1 MPTSGDQYVWSGPA
15 SGSWG
20 VAANWT
26 DATTSSP
33 ATSPP
38 DSSNPVTINS
48 LGPNVTQTITG
59 TGSSAELTIDGNTS
73 LAGTF
78 TATGLT
84 LADTGWVNLQI
95 QSGASLRD
103 SGDATLGSEDDVTVL
118 GGVFTVTG
126 IFSGGRVGS
135 QSGARVQVG
144 ALSNTNASVDATSW
158 FEVGT
163 VGGAKVGVFTVDAG
177 ATANSVG
184 VGALSLANAGT
195 ITGGLIYTNEVDNTG
210 SIVGAQFHAFG
221 DSVDMSF
228 NNSGSITLTGDWLPG
243 SLVDNGVVIADP
255 STTGLNNMVSDVTGT
270 GQLQIAAGGDLT
282 TGTVGAGITV
292 AFTGSG
298 ASLDISST
306 SLDSAKTYDAQ
317 ITGFQAGDVIDYF
330 GKVTKATYN
339 ASNGVLSL
347 ANGSTVVA
355 KLHLVGDYSGDTFSA
370 TALTSGATLISVG
383 GGGDTSTPPA
393 GTTTAD
399 QYVWSGPTPGSWDSA
414 ANWTDTTTSSN
425 PAAVAPGIQDSVTIN
440 SGTPQIPQVI
450 TGTGNSAELTIGGDT
465 TLAGTFST
473 GALDVATSGSS
484 LTVQSSAS
492 LTVSGDATTSGGLDA
507 TGGSV
512 RVGGTLTGEVSAS
525 NGGTVQVGALT
536 GSAGVDQTSSIEVGT
551 AGGARAGVFTID
563 AGATAVG
570 GVDAPAIVNHGTMTN
585 SGGGHVVDYT
595 GAVTNTG
602 SIYGVDFHAL
612 NDNVNLSFNNSGT
625 ITLTGDWLAGPV
637 VNNGVVIAALSTTG
651 LNNMV
656 GPVTGTGQLQ
666 IGPGGDLSTGTVG
679 SGQTVAFTGAGAS
692 LDISSGSLDGAKTYD
707 AKISGFAA
715 GDVIDYAGKVTQAT
729 YNAGNGVLS
738 LANGSTVVAK
748 LHLVG
753 NYTGAIFTATAL
765 TSGGTL
771 ISVGG
776 GGDTSTPPAGTTT
789 ADQYVWSGPSPGS
802 WDVAGNWTDTT
813 TSSNPAAVAPGAH
826 DSVTI
831 NSGTYQLPQVITG
844 TGDSA
849 ELTIGGDTTLS
860 GKFTTGGLSV
870 SSGETLTVQSK
881 GSLNDSGGASGA
893 VIATGGSIKIGG
905 TLTGVVSASNG
916 GKVQVGALTGGA
928 GVDATSSI
936 EVGTKGGAKAGA
948 FTVDA
953 GATAVGGV
961 DALAIINHGTMT
973 NSGGGHVVDYTGAVT
988 NTGSIYGVDFHA
1000 LNDNVNLSFNNS
1012 GTITLTGDWLA
1023 GPVVNNGV
1031 VIAALSTTGLNSM
1044 VGDVTG
1050 KGQLQIATGGELS
1063 TGHVAAGETVAF
1075 TGSSGILAI
1084 SSASLD
1090 SAKTY
1095 DAKITGFAVG
1105 DAIDFGA
1112 VVTSASYNS
1121 SNGIL
1126 SLHNG
1131 SAVVA
1136 KLHLVGD
1143 YSGAAFQTAAVDGGA
1158 QITVSAGSA
1167 GHDTFVFAALSDS
1180 PVSAPDLIS
1189 DFVSGDK
1196 IDLSAIDANAAQ
1208 AGDQAFHF
1216 GATSGHAGDIVAHYD
1231 AAHGRTVID
1240 LYVNGDAKAD
1250 AEIWLAGNHALS
1262 ASDFVL

>member
-1 MPTSGDQYVWSGPA
+1 M
-15 SGSWG
+15 
-20 VAANWT
+20 
-26 DATTSSP
+26 
-33 ATSPP
+33 
-38 DSSNPVTINS
+38 
-48 LGPNVTQTITG
+48 
-59 TGSSAELTIDGNTS
+59 
-73 LAGTF
+73 
-78 TATGLT
+78 
-84 LADTGWVNLQI
+84 
-95 QSGASLRD
+95 
-103 SGDATLGSEDDVTVL
+103 
-118 GGVFTVTG
+118 
-126 IFSGGRVGS
+126 
-135 QSGARVQVG
+135 
-144 ALSNTNASVDATSW
+144 
-158 FEVGT
+158 
-163 VGGAKVGVFTVDAG
+163 GGAKAGAFTV
-177 ATANSVG
+177 
-184 VGALSLANAGT
+184 
-195 ITGGLIYTNEVDNTG
+195 
-210 SIVGAQFHAFG
+210 
-221 DSVDMSF
+221 
-228 NNSGSITLTGDWLPG
+228 
-243 SLVDNGVVIADP
+243 
-255 STTGLNNMVSDVTGT
+255 
-270 GQLQIAAGGDLT
+270 
-282 TGTVGAGITV
+282 
-292 AFTGSG
+292 
-298 ASLDISST
+298 
-306 SLDSAKTYDAQ
+306 
-317 ITGFQAGDVIDYF
+317 
-330 GKVTKATYN
+330 
-339 ASNGVLSL
+339 
-347 ANGSTVVA
+347 
-355 KLHLVGDYSGDTFSA
+355 
-370 TALTSGATLISVG
+370 
-383 GGGDTSTPPA
+383 
-393 GTTTAD
+393 
-399 QYVWSGPTPGSWDSA
+399 
-414 ANWTDTTTSSN
+414 
-425 PAAVAPGIQDSVTIN
+425 
-440 SGTPQIPQVI
+440 
-450 TGTGNSAELTIGGDT
+450 
-465 TLAGTFST
+465 
-473 GALDVATSGSS
+473 
-484 LTVQSSAS
+484 
-492 LTVSGDATTSGGLDA
+492 
-507 TGGSV
+507 
-512 RVGGTLTGEVSAS
+512 
-525 NGGTVQVGALT
+525 
-536 GSAGVDQTSSIEVGT
+536 
-551 AGGARAGVFTID
+551 D

-570 GVDAPAIVNHGTMTN
+570 GVDALAIVNHGTMTN

-666 IGPGGDLSTGTVG
+666 IAAGGELSTGTVG
-679 SGQTVAFTGAGAS
+679 AGQTVAFIGAGGS

-707 AKISGFAA
+707 AKITGFAA
-715 GDVIDYAGKVTQAT
+715 GDVIDYVGKVTQAT
-729 YNAGNGVLS
+729 YNASNGVLS
-738 LANGSTVVAK
+738 LANGSAVVAK

-753 NYTGAIFTATAL
+753 NYSGAIFTATAL
-765 TSGGTL
+765 TGGGTL

-789 ADQYVWSGPSPGS
+789 ADQYLWSGPSPGS
-802 WDVAGNWTDTT
+802 WDVAGNWTDTS

-826 DSVTI
+826 DFVTI
-831 NSGTYQLPQVITG
+831 DAGTPELPQVITG
-844 TGDSA
+844 AGNSA
-849 ELTIGGDTTLS
+849 ELTIGGDATLS

-870 SSGETLTVQSK
+870 SSSETLTVQSK
-881 GSLNDSGGASGA
+881 GSLSVSGGASGA
-893 VIATGGSIKIGG
+893 VAATGGSIKIGG
-905 TLTGVVSASNG
+905 TLTGGASASNG

-936 EVGTKGGAKAGA
+936 EVGSKGGAKAGA

-953 GATAVGGV
+953 GATAILGS
-961 DALAIINHGTMT
+961 LAAVAVVNHGTMT
-973 NSGGGHVVDYTGAVT
+973 NSGGDHVVVYTGAVT

-1143 YSGAAFQTAAVDGGA
+1143 YSGDTFQTAAVDGGA
-1158 QITVSAGSA
+1158 QITVSAGSP
-1167 GHDTFVFAALSDS
+1167 GHDSFVFAALSDS

-1189 DFVSGDK
+1189 DFASGDK
-1196 IDLSAIDANAAQ
+1196 IDLSAIDANAVQ

-1216 GATSGHAGDIVAHYD
+1216 GATSGHTGDIVAHYD
-1231 AAHGRTVID
+1231 AAHSRTVID